1 MSNYTKPGLS
11 KKVTLIF
18 NVSEDGKIALSTNEG
33 DMPNAKR
40 LDWSQESQENVKI
53 KSLISLPIMSL
64 ERDGELHLC
73 IPCGNQCCRI

>member
-1 MSNYTKPGLS
+1 MLWTLTLSNYIEAWRFYQTEEESYMSNYTKPGLS

-40 LDWSQESQENVKI
+40 LD
-53 KSLISLPIMSL
+53 
-64 ERDGELHLC
+64 
-73 IPCGNQCCRI
+73 